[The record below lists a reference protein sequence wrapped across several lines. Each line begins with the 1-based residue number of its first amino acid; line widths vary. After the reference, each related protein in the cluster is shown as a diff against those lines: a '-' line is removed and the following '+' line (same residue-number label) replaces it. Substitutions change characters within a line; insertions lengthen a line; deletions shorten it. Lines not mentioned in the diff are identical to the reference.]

1 MKGKILILILVHE
14 TIGGFIMKHFVKTS
28 VATAVVLG
36 TALTAS
42 SVFAAG
48 DAGSI
53 VNTRHNL
60 GSAGQG
66 PNTAAAADTAEICIF
81 CHTPHGGDTGAPV
94 PLWNKTLSTATY
106 STYDQ
111 LGTSTLDAAIGNIGS
126 VSLACLT
133 CHDGTQAIDNIINAP
148 GSGGFNSTGGGA
160 NGLGWTW
167 TTDGSLDANGT
178 FTTAATNIWNIGTD
192 LTNDHPISV
201 QYGGG
206 GYSAT
211 NASGNH
217 FAGTIG
223 PTRDFDFAPAAQ
235 IGTAARWYVDNTY
248 MASTSAESTAGVFDK
263 WDFKLYTRDTGTGTW
278 RTSQNGAAYAGEP
291 EPFVECGSCHDPHFQ
306 TTTFLRMD
314 GTTDVATGLLDG
326 ASPDAGSG
334 MSNRG
339 SRVCLTCH
347 TK

>member
-1 MKGKILILILVHE
+1 
-14 TIGGFIMKHFVKTS
+14 MKHFVKTS

-36 TALTAS
+36 TTLVAS
-42 SVFAAG
+42 SAFAGIA
-48 DAGSI
+48 A
-53 VNTRHNL
+53 TRHNL
-60 GSAGQG
+60 GSTGTG
-66 PNTAAAADTAEICIF
+66 PNGADAADTAEICIF

-94 PLWNKTLSTATY
+94 PLWNKQLSTANF

-111 LGTSTLDAAIGNIGS
+111 LGTSTLDAAVGNIGS

-148 GSGGFNSTGGGA
+148 GSGGFSQNGGGVGGRA
-160 NGLGWTW
+160 WDWTK
-167 TTDGSLDANGT
+167 TDGTLDGTGT
-178 FTTAATNIWNIGTD
+178 FTGGVATGNIWNIGTD
-192 LTNDHPISV
+192 LTNDHPVSV

-211 NASGNH
+211 NLTGNH

-223 PTRDFDFAPAAQ
+223 PTRDFDFATADT
-235 IGTAARWYVDNTY
+235 IGGAARWYVDNTY
-248 MASTSAESTAGVFDK
+248 MGATSPESTTGVFDK

-278 RTSQNGAAYAGEP
+278 RTSLNGAAYAGEP
-291 EPFVECGSCHDPHFQ
+291 EPFVECGSCHDPHFE

-314 GTTDVATGLLDG
+314 GTVDVTTGGLAGAVTGL
-326 ASPDAGSG
+326 AGDVQ
-334 MSNRG
+334 SNRG